1 MTVHVVE
8 EPRRSYATLIE
19 LRDRGWSSAMVR
31 DLLGEEDQRRRN
43 PWYRNAAP
51 VRLWSWQRVL
61 AAEATGD
68 FAARR
73 EALARRQQ
81 AARDAARARAERLRH
96 WAETVAITV
105 DRMPVGVAM
114 ARATES
120 YNRRHYDS
128 DAAGPWSDDA
138 FLTRITVN
146 FLRHESTPYDE
157 EMASCRGLPGVRG
170 AQAILRA
177 RVLTAIGQT
186 YPVLAKECAR
196 QRIGSRS

>member
-1 MTVHVVE
+1 
-8 EPRRSYATLIE
+8 
-19 LRDRGWSSAMVR
+19 DRGWSRAMVR

-51 VRLWSWQRVL
+51 VRLWSWKRVL
-61 AAEATGD
+61 AAEASGD

-73 EALARRQQ
+73 EAVARRQQ
-81 AARDAARARAERLRH
+81 AAREAARARAERLRR
-96 WAETVAITV
+96 WAETVAISV

-120 YNRRHYDS
+120 YNRWHYDG

-157 EMASCRGLPGVRG
+157 EMAACRGLPGVRR

-177 RVLTAIGQT
+177 RVLKAIGDA
-186 YPVLAKECAR
+186 YPALAKECER
-196 QRIGSRS
+196 QRIGPRP

>member
-1 MTVHVVE
+1 VTVHVVE
-8 EPRRSYATLIE
+8 GRQRSYATISE
-19 LRDRGWSSAMVR
+19 LRDRGWSRAMVR
-31 DLLGEEDQRRRN
+31 DLLGEEDHQRRN

-73 EALARRQQ
+73 EAVARRQQ
-81 AARDAARARAERLRH
+81 AARNAARARGERLRH

-105 DRMPVGVAM
+105 DQMPVGVAM

-120 YNRRHYDS
+120 YNRWHYGG

-146 FLRHESTPYDE
+146 FLRHESTPYDA
-157 EMASCRGLPGVRG
+157 EMAACRGLPGVRR

-177 RVLTAIGQT
+177 RVLMAIGRA

-196 QRIGSRS
+196 QRILPRS

>member
-8 EPRRSYATLIE
+8 GRQRSYATLTE
-19 LRDRGWSSAMVR
+19 LRDRGWSRAMVR
-31 DLLGEEDQRRRN
+31 DLLGEEDHQRRN

-68 FAARR
+68 FAARW
-73 EALARRQQ
+73 EAVTRRQQ
-81 AARDAARARAERLRH
+81 AARNAARARAERLRH
-96 WAETVAITV
+96 WAETVGISV

-114 ARATES
+114 ARAIES
-120 YNRRHYDS
+120 HNRGHYGG
-128 DAAGPWSDDA
+128 DAAEPWSDDEL
-138 FLTRITVN
+138 LTRVTVN
-146 FLRHESTPYDE
+146 FLQRESTPYDE
-157 EMASCRGLPGVRG
+157 EMAACRGLPGVRR

-177 RVLTAIGQT
+177 RVLTAIGQA

-196 QRIGSRS
+196 QLIAPRS